1 MFVELDLKEKW
12 QNFMHLELIIVFQ
25 GERAAYEKKN
35 QTIEIQLKNKTVN
48 SKMYPPLSLP

>member
-25 GERAAYEKKN
+25 GERAAYEKKIR
-35 QTIEIQLKNKTVN
+35 Q
-48 SKMYPPLSLP
+48 